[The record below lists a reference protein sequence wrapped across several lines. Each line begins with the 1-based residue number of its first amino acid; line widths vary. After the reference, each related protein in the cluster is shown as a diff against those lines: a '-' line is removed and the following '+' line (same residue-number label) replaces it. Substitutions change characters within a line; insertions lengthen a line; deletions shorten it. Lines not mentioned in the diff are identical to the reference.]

1 MSRELT
7 WIGSFRF
14 VDEITDAVAALNDGL
29 DVTPLITH
37 RYPIDHAAEAIAV
50 AADRNTGSGKVLIQ
64 LNG

>member
-1 MSRELT
+1 MTRELT
-7 WIGSFRF
+7 WIGSYRF
-14 VDEITDAVAALNDGL
+14 VDEITDAVAALDDGL

-37 RYPIDHAAEAIAV
+37 RYPIDDAADAIAV